1 MKKLFANAIVVCVF
15 FICGS
20 SFAEAVTGNEENQGF
35 NPDFFGTLATKGVY
49 SSGIS
54 DSYTY
59 NRSDAAG
66 GFKSKYLDFS
76 AYIRR
81 YFNFQLTDGNGVY
94 EYSSFNEAGLS
105 LDAHISGTLNLSGDY
120 SRADDFG
127 HLKRDTYYA
136 AADLDLTKVVFYA
149 DYSLEKFEYEMYS
162 NIVKTERRNYS
173 FTFEYNF
180 TDSFSMDAGF
190 RHDNTY
196 FNTLGYDY
204 YRNIFRGGI
213 TAIPTDYFFM
223 IAGVS
228 LGKDS
233 EDYTVYG
240 TDLGTTFL
248 IYSRFKLF
256 VIYSFNYYKAPQ
268 SSTSGSGGGSSG
280 HGAGSTN
287 PYLSS
292 DKIGEAYSSNVLTF
306 GASVTF

>member
-15 FICGS
+15 FICSS
-20 SFAEAVTGNEENQGF
+20 SFAETENEENSGF
-35 NPDFFGTLATKGVY
+35 NPDFFGTLASKGVY

-54 DSYTY
+54 DSYMY

-66 GFKSKYLDFS
+66 GFKSDYLDLS

-81 YFNFQLTDGNGVY
+81 YFNFQKTDGNGAY
-94 EYSSFNEAGLS
+94 EYLSFNEAGLS
-105 LDAHISGTLNLSGDY
+105 LDAHITETLSLSGDF
-120 SRADDFG
+120 SRADDFD
-127 HLKRDTYYA
+127 HLKRDTYYGA
-136 AADLDLTKVVFYA
+136 VELDFSKIILSA
-149 DYSLEKFEYEMYS
+149 DYSLENFEYEMYS
-162 NIVKTERRNYS
+162 NIIKTERRNYS

-180 TDSFSMDAGF
+180 TDSFSMDAGY

-233 EDYTVYG
+233 EDYSVYG
-240 TDLGTTFL
+240 ADLGTTFL

-256 VIYSFNYYKAPQ
+256 FIYSFNYYNPPQ
-268 SSTSGSGGGSSG
+268 TESSGSGGGGGTG

-292 DKIGEAYSSNVLTF
+292 EKIGESYSSNVVTF
-306 GASVTF
+306 GASFTF